1 MKNKMD
7 YREFLS
13 EVKQQVQENI
23 EDKYE
28 VEIYKVPKNNGIIQD
43 GLSIR
48 LKTDSCAHAIYLNA
62 YYEQLGNDMTL
73 EEIVADIVS
82 VYKTHIGISANQEEA
97 LICFDHIKDNVVFK
111 LIRVETNLELLMD
124 IPHVRFLDMA
134 VVFYL
139 ILAENETGQMTALI
153 CNSHLEVWGI
163 TEEEL
168 YRQAKINTPKLLPA
182 RIQTMKAVISEM
194 FATQLEEDADA
205 EMMDEL
211 LEDITN
217 EPPLYVFTNKNG
229 INGAGCILYDGPLE
243 EFAQEQNADII
254 ILPASL
260 HEVLLTPDFGDM
272 EYKDMEEMV
281 KLINQTEVAEEDV
294 LSDRIYRYS
303 INTKEI
309 TIVE

>member
-28 VEIYKVPKNNGIIQD
+28 VEIYKVPKNNGIMLD

-48 LKTDSCAHAIYLNA
+48 LKTDSCAPVIYLNA
-62 YYEQLGNDMTL
+62 YYEQLGSSMTL

-82 VYKTHIGISANQEEA
+82 VYKTHIGISAHQAEA
-97 LICFDHIKDNVVFK
+97 LVCFDHVKDNVVFK
-111 LIRVETNLELLMD
+111 LIRAETNLELLAE
-124 IPHVRFLDMA
+124 IPYVRFLDMA

-139 ILAENETGQMTALI
+139 LLAENETGQMTALI
-153 CNSHLEVWGI
+153 DKNMLKDWNM
-163 TEEEL
+163 TEEEV
-168 YRQAKINTPKLLPA
+168 YRLAKINTPRLLTA
-182 RIQTMKAVISEM
+182 RIQALREVICEI
-194 FATQLEEDADA
+194 FAAQFGEEEEVEA
-205 EMMDEL
+205 MSEL
-211 LEDITN
+211 LEDMAN
-217 EPPLYVFTNKNG
+217 EPPLYVFTNQNG
-229 INGAGCILYDGPLE
+229 VNGAGCILYDGFLE

-260 HEVLLTPDFGDM
+260 HEVLLTPDNG
-272 EYKDMEEMV
+272 ELKYKALEELV
-281 KLINQTEVAEEDV
+281 KLINKTEVAEEDV
-294 LSDRIYRYS
+294 LSDRIYRYAL
-303 INTKEI
+303 NTKEI